1 MSASPSLSRFFS
13 TWYLNKT
20 TFDQLRRK
28 GNRVRLPLF
37 LASLIGHTYSWNIYI
52 LNYDFKLS
60 SNKYTWICFVWV
72 LYDKQPRALHH
83 RNTQIFNLLSL
94 SLSLSQFSLN
104 SLSLS
109 LSLPV
114 SHSFTLLSLSL
125 AFYPFIFV
133 LFPFQTSN
141 YVVGNV
147 DSQGIARGAARTRLS
162 LFQFH
167 NFLFSLRLILHF
179 FFS

>member
-1 MSASPSLSRFFS
+1 MTLNYPQINIPESASYGYSMTNSLALSTTEILKFS
-13 TWYLNKT
+13 
-20 TFDQLRRK
+20 
-28 GNRVRLPLF
+28 
-37 LASLIGHTYSWNIYI
+37 
-52 LNYDFKLS
+52 
-60 SNKYTWICFVWV
+60 
-72 LYDKQPRALHH
+72 
-83 RNTQIFNLLSL
+83 IFSLSL
-94 SLSLSQFSLN
+94 SLSLNSL
-104 SLSLS
+104 SILSLS